1 MKIRPLA
8 ALTVLGLGALLAA
21 CGGGGGNG
29 TIIARA
35 TPTPTPPKSGIT
47 LIALGDD
54 AVAAIG
60 SSACGI
66 GTTPCPTTTSAPG
79 TGLSLSSKIVVNG
92 YVQIFARS
100 LALAHS
106 SQTFAFAGLGVR
118 AALTGSAPLAEASA
132 SGDFLNNPDQLP
144 SVPGAISS
152 AVSRTNAVV
161 IVVNGGINDVL
172 DAYESALCRTGGGT
186 VGGGGGATFAAPCT
200 ASGTTL
206 ADAGGNVR
214 NGSLYTAYRAIL
226 AAVKTAAPDAAVVLG
241 IPDVGSFPAY
251 AGATAAVRASLT
263 ADSQLANAALAAALA
278 DVAPPNTLSLSLTD
292 AAGTALFS
300 TPANF
305 ADGFHLNDTGY
316 GQLGATLGASFAARF
331 VNF

>member
-1 MKIRPLA
+1 MRIRVLA
-8 ALTVLGLGALLAA
+8 AVTVLGLGALLAA

-60 SSACGI
+60 SSACGV
-66 GTTPCPTTTSAPG
+66 GATPCPTTTSAPG
-79 TGLSLSSKIVVNG
+79 TALSLTSTVPVNG

-100 LALAHS
+100 LALSHS

-118 AALTGSAPLAEASA
+118 GALTGAAPLPEAST

-144 SVPGAISS
+144 SVPGAVSS
-152 AVSRTNAVV
+152 AVSRTNSVVVV
-161 IVVNGGINDVL
+161 INGGVNDVL
-172 DAYESALCRTGGGT
+172 DAYEAALCRTGGGSL
-186 VGGGGGATFAAPCT
+186 VGGGGATFAAPCT
-200 ASGTTL
+200 ASGTML
-206 ADAGGNVR
+206 ADASGNVR
-214 NGSLYTAYRAIL
+214 NGSLYTAYRAIF
-226 AAVKTAAPDAAVVLG
+226 AALKTAAPDAAVVLG
-241 IPDVGSFPAY
+241 VPDVGSFPAY
-251 AGATAAVRASLT
+251 AGATTAVRASLT
-263 ADSQLANAALAAALA
+263 ADSQLANAALAAALT

-292 AAGTALFS
+292 VAGTALFS